1 MTPAEI
7 VALLRE
13 VAADAKAVEG
23 DYYGDQFA
31 WQGAGE
37 VADAVEQ
44 LAAESERLREE
55 RRWIPVGERLP
66 EPEQYVLV
74 REDDPRGP
82 CEIHVAC
89 MTKWGWYGN
98 AHSGNVSGGVVIPS
112 HWMPLPPP
120 PEVE

>member
-13 VAADAKAVEG
+13 VAADAKAVAG

-44 LAAESERLREE
+44 LAAEVERLREYVRTDARCPCCDTTE
-55 RRWIPVGERLP
+55 RCAGDCTFAADCPVQWQRM
-66 EPEQYVLV
+66 VAA
-74 REDDPRGP
+74 RE
-82 CEIHVAC
+82 
-89 MTKWGWYGN
+89 TL
-98 AHSGNVSGGVVIPS
+98 GV
-112 HWMPLPPP
+112 
-120 PEVE
+120 EVEE

>member
-13 VAADAKAVEG
+13 VDADAKAVEG

-44 LAAESERLREE
+44 LAAEIERLREE
-55 RRWIPVGERLP
+55 RPK
-66 EPEQYVLV
+66 V
-74 REDDPRGP
+74 RVPLADL
-82 CEIHVAC
+82 
-89 MTKWGWYGN
+89 
-98 AHSGNVSGGVVIPS
+98 SGRVSRDRVIDALRDAGV
-112 HWMPLPPP
+112 
-120 PEVE
+120 EVEE